1 MSTSRRNFLLSTAA
15 AGAAAAA
22 SAPAVSARAYGRAL
36 GANDRIRM
44 AVIGPGGMGRG
55 HIGAFCNLRK
65 QGKVDFDIVA
75 VCDVCQTHLD
85 KGLEMARNGQEG
97 VQVDGYRYYQDVVA
111 RDDIDAV
118 LIATTEHSHAAIAIA
133 AVNAGK
139 DVYCEKPMT
148 LRLDDALALY
158 DVVMAKEGVVFQV
171 GTQKMALNKYR
182 EARKLIKEGAIGKP
196 VWSQTSYCR
205 NTPSGEWNYYGIDP
219 KVVPGEML
227 DWEAWLGMLKYDPQ
241 RPGQM
246 REFDTKVFHRWRRY
260 KDFSTGV
267 IGDLLVHEMT
277 PLFFALDLD
286 WPSRVD
292 AIGGHYIDKEMENHD
307 QVNLTIQFPEEHTMI
322 VAGSTCNEQ
331 GLATTIRGQ
340 EGTMYLAGNNCEV
353 RPERPFV
360 DDHEPMVV
368 ECERIADQDYLR
380 LNWLESIRD
389 RKTPFSTVDVGAKVM
404 VAVDLATRSMW
415 ENKAFTFDWETRKDS
430 AL

>member
-1 MSTSRRNFLLSTAA
+1 MSTTRRNFLITTA

-22 SAPAVSARAYGRAL
+22 PAVSARSYRNLL
-36 GANDRIRM
+36 GSNDRIRM

-55 HIGAFCNLRK
+55 HIGSFCNLRK
-65 QGKVDFDIVA
+65 QGKVAFDIVA

-85 KGLEMARNGQEG
+85 AGLEMARNGQDGE
-97 VQVDGYRYYQDVVA
+97 VQVDGYRYYQELLA

-133 AVNAGK
+133 AVLAGK

-148 LRLDDALALY
+148 LRLDQALEVY
-158 DVVMAKEGVVFQV
+158 DTVMAQEDVVFQV

-182 EARKLIKEGAIGKP
+182 EARRLIKEGAIGKP
-196 VWSQTSYCR
+196 LWSQTSYCR

-227 DWEAWLGMLKYDPQ
+227 DWEAWLGHLKTDPKT
-241 RPGQM
+241 GGM

-260 KDFSTGV
+260 KDFSTGI

-307 QVNLTIQFPEEHTMI
+307 QVNLTVQFPEEHTMI

-331 GLATTIRGQ
+331 GLATTIRGH
-340 EGTMYLAGNNCEV
+340 EGTIYLAGNNCEV
-353 RPERPFV
+353 RPERPYV
-360 DDHEPMVV
+360 DDHDPQVV

-389 RKTPFSTVDVGAKVM
+389 RKKPFSTVDVGAKVM

-415 ENKAFTFDWETRKDS
+415 ENKAFTFDKETREVR

>member
-1 MSTSRRNFLLSTAA
+1 MSTTRRHFLITTA

-22 SAPAVSARAYGRAL
+22 PAVSARSYRNLL
-36 GANDRIRM
+36 GSNDRIRM

-55 HIGAFCNLRK
+55 HIGSFCNLRK
-65 QGKVDFDIVA
+65 QGQVAFDIVA

-85 KGLEMARNGQEG
+85 AGLEMARNGQDGE
-97 VQVDGYRYYQDVVA
+97 VQVDGYRYYQDLLA
-111 RDDIDAV
+111 REDIDAV

-133 AVNAGK
+133 AVEAGK

-148 LRLDDALALY
+148 LRLDQALEVY
-158 DVVMAKEGVVFQV
+158 DTVMAKEDVVFQV

-182 EARKLIKEGAIGKP
+182 EARRLIKEGAIGKP
-196 VWSQTSYCR
+196 LWSQTSYCR

-227 DWEAWLGMLKYDPQ
+227 DWEAWLGHLKTDPQ
-241 RPGQM
+241 TGEM

-260 KDFSTGV
+260 KDFSTGI

-307 QVNLTIQFPEEHTMI
+307 QVNLTVQFPEEHTMI

-331 GLATTIRGQ
+331 GLATTIRGH
-340 EGTMYLAGNNCEV
+340 EGTIYLAGNNCEV
-353 RPERPFV
+353 RPERPYV
-360 DDHEPMVV
+360 DDHDPQVV

-389 RKTPFSTVDVGAKVM
+389 RKKPFSTVDVGAKVM

-415 ENKAFTFDWETRKDS
+415 ENKAFTFDKETREVR